1 LAENDQVSAE
11 VSGEDA
17 AGNAY
22 SADAARDYG
31 VDTDASATISIDTI
45 AGDDVIN
52 GEEATQTISV
62 TGSVGG
68 DAKAGDTVT
77 LTVGDNSYEGT
88 VGEDLTYAIDVPGSV
103 LAENDSVTAEVTGS
117 DAAGNAYSA
126 DAARDYGVDTDAS
139 ATISID
145 TIAGD
150 DVINGEE
157 ATQTISVT
165 GSVGGDAKAGDTVT
179 LTVGDN
185 SYEGT
190 VGEDL
195 TYAIDI
201 PGSVLAEN
209 DQVSAEV
216 SGEDAAGNAYSADAA
231 RDYGV
236 DTDASATIS
245 IDTIAGDDVINGEE
259 ATQTISVTGSVGGDA
274 KAGDTVTLT
283 VGDNSY
289 EGTVGEDLTYAI
301 DIPGSVLAENDS
313 VSAEVTGEDAAGNAY
328 SADAARDY
336 GVDAAPEAAGG
347 QVTGEEDTALI
358 LKWSD
363 FNITDDSPAAEQG
376 IVISQLPSSGTLEF
390 KDASGQWQSVAED
403 ASFSRAEIDAGQL
416 RFMPT
421 TNESGFDS
429 YGGEGVGNQAADYA
443 QLQFLP
449 TDAQNEG
456 TEATLTIDIRPV
468 ADAPTVSV
476 SLGNTLESVRASVIT
491 VEHGNATITIEGTE
505 ISAAGI
511 SGQVIKP
518 PFSDGNLNPGSANNT
533 NGADVIALT
542 GDFNKL
548 VNGNQAV
555 NSINGDDKDYIYLNK
570 ALTSYAV
577 NLGEQHQNS
586 GYDGTITDLATGVT
600 ISVNN
605 IRGIIFGDGSSMLPS
620 DATTTITQTGY
631 DIIEVELSALLTDTD
646 GSEVLSDVILTDIP
660 AGVVLTGEGVVSQ
673 SDGSW
678 LVTNPTG
685 DSIDQL
691 MLTMK
696 VPVSVGAFDIT
707 ATVTSSEIYEDAAGD
722 QQVIDSETGTDTTAV
737 EQYNIGVGSPGGDT
751 ITGTSANDIII
762 GDVAGLQLVP
772 GENYNLAF
780 MVDTS
785 GSMSNADIAN
795 AKASLTEVFNTL
807 KESVGED
814 NAGTVNIFLVEFDTQ
829 AGRNVSVDLSDPQ
842 ALSKLQAVLD
852 GFQKGGG
859 TNYEDV
865 FKTTANWFY
874 TDTVQE
880 NAGTNLTYFITDGL
894 PTYYQRYEQTT
905 VRVASGFWVSDQHLN
920 ISSIDYQPGQSVSRN
935 IGGQE
940 REVVDQNGNVYEW
953 SQNFFGGWSKSSN
966 PIGQVNADG
975 EGAYEISVLGGNGS
989 STTQTVVHNSSE
1001 AFALLEGMSSVNA
1014 IGLGNELNE
1023 NSLQSYDSD
1032 GIVQS
1037 NIDPEQL
1044 ADAILGQD
1052 VQLQAGDDTISGVE
1066 GDDILFGDQVTFAG
1080 IEGNGLPA
1088 IKAYI
1093 AGQLGIADPN
1103 QVSAEQ
1109 IHQYISDNHGEFN
1122 NSTGTGGNDTL
1133 IGGDSDDILF
1143 AQGGNDTLN
1152 GGAGDDIMYGG
1163 AGADTFAWEF
1173 GDQGTTDQPAMDQVM
1188 DFTQG
1193 QYGTDENADR
1203 LDLSDL
1209 LKGEDSSEYIFAEE
1223 DGAGNI
1229 VLNISSQGSPNGA
1242 DQKIALE
1249 GTSFSDFGV
1258 NNGEDLIAKL
1268 IADGQL
1274 KIDQ

>member
-1 LAENDQVSAE
+1 MT
-11 VSGEDA
+11 GEDA
-17 AGNAY
+17 AGNGY
-22 SADAARDYG
+22 SADADRDYG
-31 VDTDASATISIDTI
+31 VDTDASATITIDTI

-68 DAKAGDTVT
+68 DAGEGDTVT
-77 LTVGDNSYEGT
+77 LSVGDESYSGQ
-88 VGEDLTYAIDVPGSV
+88 VDADGNYAIDVPGSV
-103 LAENDSVTAEVTGS
+103 LAENDS
-117 DAAGNAYSA
+117 
-126 DAARDYGVDTDAS
+126 
-139 ATISID
+139 I
-145 TIAGD
+145 
-150 DVINGEE
+150 
-157 ATQTISVT
+157 
-165 GSVGGDAKAGDTVT
+165 
-179 LTVGDN
+179 
-185 SYEGT
+185 
-190 VGEDL
+190 
-195 TYAIDI
+195 
-201 PGSVLAEN
+201 
-209 DQVSAEV
+209 
-216 SGEDAAGNAYSADAA
+216 
-231 RDYGV
+231 
-236 DTDASATIS
+236 
-245 IDTIAGDDVINGEE
+245 
-259 ATQTISVTGSVGGDA
+259 
-274 KAGDTVTLT
+274 
-283 VGDNSY
+283 
-289 EGTVGEDLTYAI
+289 
-301 DIPGSVLAENDS
+301 
-313 VSAEVTGEDAAGNAY
+313 SAEVTGEDAAGNAY
-328 SADAARDY
+328 SADADREYA
-336 GVDAAPEAAGG
+336 VDAAPEAADG

-363 FNITDDSPAAEQG
+363 FNITDDSPADEQG
-376 IVISQLPSSGTLEF
+376 IVITNLPASGTLEF
-390 KDASGQWQSVAED
+390 QDTDGQWQIVDED

-416 RFMPT
+416 RFMPD

-429 YGGEGVGNQAADYA
+429 YGGEGVGNQEADYA
-443 QLQFLP
+443 QLQFMP
-449 TDAQNEG
+449 TDALNEG
-456 TEATLTIDIRPV
+456 AEATLTIDIRPV
-468 ADAPTVSV
+468 ADAPAISV
-476 SLGNTLESVRASVIT
+476 SLGDTLESVRASVIT
-491 VEHGNATITIEGTE
+491 VEHNGSTITIEGTD
-505 ISAAGI
+505 ISAEGI
-511 SGQVIKP
+511 SGEVIKP

-533 NGADVIALT
+533 SGVDVIALI
-542 GDFNKL
+542 GDFDEL
-548 VNGNQAV
+548 VNGSQAV

-570 ALTSYAV
+570 PLTSYAV

-605 IRGIIFGDGSSMLPS
+605 IRGVIYGDGSTMLPS

-631 DIIEVELSALLTDTD
+631 DIIEVELSTLLADED
-646 GSEVLSDVILTDIP
+646 GSEVLSDIVLTNVP
-660 AGVVLTGEGVVSQ
+660 AGVELTGEGVVSQ
-673 SDGSW
+673 PDGSW
-678 LVTNPTG
+678 LVANPTG

-691 MLTMK
+691 KLTMK
-696 VPVSVGAFDIT
+696 VPVNVGAFDIT
-707 ATVTSSEIYEDAAGD
+707 ATVTSSEVYEDAAGD
-722 QQVIDSETGTDTTAV
+722 QQVIDSETSTDTTAV
-737 EQYNIGVGSPGGDT
+737 EQYNIVVGSPGGDT

-814 NAGTVNIFLVEFDTQ
+814 NAGTVNIFLVEFDSQ
-829 AGRNVSVDLSDPQ
+829 SGRNVSVNLSDPQ
-842 ALSKLQAVLD
+842 ALPKLQAVLE
-852 GFQKGGG
+852 GFQRGGG

-874 TDTVQE
+874 TDAVQD
-880 NAGTNLTYFITDGL
+880 NSGTNQTYFITDGL

-905 VRVASGFWVSDQHLN
+905 VRVASGFWVSDQDLN
-920 ISSIDYQPGQSVSRN
+920 ISSIDYQPGQTVSIN
-935 IGGQE
+935 IGGRE
-940 REVVDQNGNVYEW
+940 LEVVDQSGNVYEW
-953 SQNFFGGWSKSSN
+953 SQNVFGGWSKSRS

-975 EGAYEISVLGGNGS
+975 EGGYEISVLGGNGS
-989 STTQTVVHNSSE
+989 STTQTVIQNSQE
-1001 AFALLEGMSSVNA
+1001 AFAQLDGMSSVNA

-1023 NSLQSYDSD
+1023 NSLQAYDSD

-1044 ADAILGQD
+1044 ADAILGEN
-1052 VQLQAGDDTISGVE
+1052 VQLPSGDDTISGGE

-1080 IEGNGLPA
+1080 VEGNGLPA
-1088 IKAYI
+1088 MKAYI

-1122 NSTGTGGNDTL
+1122 NSAATGGNDIL
-1133 IGGDSDDILF
+1133 IGGDGDDILL
-1143 AQGGNDTLN
+1143 AQGGNDTLI

-1173 GDQGTTDQPAMDQVM
+1173 GHQGTTDQPAMDQVM

-1193 QYGTDENADR
+1193 EFGTDDNADR

-1223 DGAGNI
+1223 DGAGNV
-1229 VLNISSQGSPNGA
+1229 VLNISAQGSTSGV
-1242 DQKIALE
+1242 DQQIALE
-1249 GTSFSDFGV
+1249 GKSFSDFGV